1 VRGLKNT
8 FSEKIIIKNSL
19 FRAISADAINFAGEK
34 DDAGKYNVEELIIE
48 NCSFN
53 RILGLGINVYRG
65 GSDEST
71 AGPEVNISN
80 CTFEDV
86 CNKERGSVVK
96 LIGAQVLNISGCN
109 FSNSGRGGVS
119 IRLDEATFEKVKIR
133 NCNFWN
139 SGRILTMTNKVV
151 EGEMSNIKPEYEDA
165 AKFDYR
171 SIKSNQLYIKK
182 IGVR

>member
-1 VRGLKNT
+1 
-8 FSEKIIIKNSL
+8 
-19 FRAISADAINFAGEK
+19 
-34 DDAGKYNVEELIIE
+34 
-48 NCSFN
+48 
-53 RILGLGINVYRG
+53 
-65 GSDEST
+65 
-71 AGPEVNISN
+71 
-80 CTFEDV
+80 
-86 CNKERGSVVK
+86 
-96 LIGAQVLNISGCN
+96 GCN

-119 IRLDEATFEKVKIR
+119 VRLDEATFEKVKIR

-151 EGEMSNIKPEYEDA
+151 EGEMSNIKPEYMDA